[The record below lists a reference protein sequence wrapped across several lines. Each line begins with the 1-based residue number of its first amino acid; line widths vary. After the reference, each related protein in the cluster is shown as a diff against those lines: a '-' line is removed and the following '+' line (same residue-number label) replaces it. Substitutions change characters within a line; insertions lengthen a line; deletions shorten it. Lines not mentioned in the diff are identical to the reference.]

1 MDTITVYHGDSATTP
16 LAGMC
21 TATRGVYMS
30 GNAVRLAAE
39 AVQIHDL
46 PITPEK
52 VVKVLQQKLAAD
64 HQPGPSHRDDT

>member
-1 MDTITVYHGDSATTP
+1 
-16 LAGMC
+16 
-21 TATRGVYMS
+21 MS